1 MVGEIRDRDTADVAL
16 DAVTTGH
23 LVLTTVHAPDVI
35 GSVFRLIQL
44 GVDPAILGAN
54 LTAAMTQR
62 LVRVLC
68 VSCKV
73 PYKPKEDLVRRLHLQ
88 PAKVNVFY
96 RSAGCPACAGTG
108 FYGRT
113 GIFELLVLNDEVR
126 ELIRR
131 QPSVTMLRDAAT
143 KAGMVSLY
151 EAGLQKVLESV
162 TSVKEMLRIIK

>member
-1 MVGEIRDRDTADVAL
+1 
-16 DAVTTGH
+16 
-23 LVLTTVHAPDVI
+23 
-35 GSVFRLIQL
+35 
-44 GVDPAILGAN
+44 VDPATLGAN

-68 VSCKV
+68 ASCRAA
-73 PYKPKEDLVRRLHLQ
+73 YKPKEDLLERLHIQ
-88 PAKVNVFY
+88 PAKVTIFY
-96 RSAGCPACAGTG
+96 RAAGCPACAGTG

-126 ELIRR
+126 ELIR
-131 QPSVTMLRDAAT
+131 QHPSVTMLRDAAT

-151 EAGLQKVLESV
+151 EAGLQKVLAGV